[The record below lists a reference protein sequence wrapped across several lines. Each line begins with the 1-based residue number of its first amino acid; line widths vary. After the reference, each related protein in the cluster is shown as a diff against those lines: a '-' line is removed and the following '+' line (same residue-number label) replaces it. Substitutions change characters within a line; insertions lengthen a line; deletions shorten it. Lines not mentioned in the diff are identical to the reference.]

1 MRAWVRPIA
10 IHRRRIAFAKLPRQ
24 KAGPV
29 FLLRAPCEIHPPVIL
44 EEDLRHRIR
53 KGARVEILEDL
64 IEPRDQDFTG
74 PGEQRGL
81 LPSKIELLDFSRQ
94 MVHCSPP
101 LTQSGRTVGQK
112 RHETVKTRAA
122 ALTFFGFPRHA
133 SGRQR
138 GAVAGS
144 FWKMADRERPWDAAR
159 PPSKPDIRRCSMV
172 TPAGLEPATYPLGGD
187 CSIQLSH
194 GATPVV
200 LVHLAR

>member
-1 MRAWVRPIA
+1 MGSPDA
-10 IHRRRIAFAKLPRQ
+10 IHRRRIAFAKVPRQ

-81 LPSKIELLDFSRQ
+81 LPSKIELLDFSHQ
-94 MVHCSPP
+94 MVHRSPP
-101 LTQSGRTVGQK
+101 LPQSVRTVGQK
-112 RHETVKTRAA
+112 RDETVKTRAA
-122 ALTFFGFPRHA
+122 ALTFFRLSQACLRPAARCGCR
-133 SGRQR
+133 
-138 GAVAGS
+138 V
-144 FWKMADRERPWDAAR
+144 FWKMADRERPWGAAR